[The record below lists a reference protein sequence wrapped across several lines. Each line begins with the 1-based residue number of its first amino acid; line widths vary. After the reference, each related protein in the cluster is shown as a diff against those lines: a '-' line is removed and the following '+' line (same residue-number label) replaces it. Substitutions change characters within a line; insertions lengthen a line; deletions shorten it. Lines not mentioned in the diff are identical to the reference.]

1 MDQLQ
6 NTANAVLANT
16 FIMYFKA
23 QSYHWNV
30 ECKNFKEM
38 HEFFGELYEESHG
51 AIDAIAEEIR
61 ALGYY
66 APVSLMELYSFK
78 TIIEDSEK
86 PTTVEQM
93 LINIGAA
100 NVQVIESLNRLF
112 KDASA
117 ADEQG
122 LVDFAA
128 GRINLHKKYG
138 WMIKSFLKNG
148 E

>member
-1 MDQLQ
+1 
-6 NTANAVLANT
+6 
-16 FIMYFKA
+16 
-23 QSYHWNV
+23 
-30 ECKNFKEM
+30 
-38 HEFFGELYEESHG
+38 
-51 AIDAIAEEIR
+51 
-61 ALGYY
+61 
-66 APVSLMELYSFK
+66 MELYGFK
-78 TIIEDSEK
+78 TITEDSEK

-100 NVQVIESLNRLF
+100 NMQVIESLNRLF

-128 GRINLHKKYG
+128 GRINIHKKYG